1 MTEKTKFKCLD
12 CKFSF
17 WLTDKRSKRCQNC
30 GSEHIEE
37 VTSDSDAAQRLI
49 DESDQW

>member
-1 MTEKTKFKCLD
+1 MAEKTKFKCLN

-17 WLTDKRSKRCQNC
+17 WLANQRSKRCQNC
-30 GSEHIEE
+30 GSDKIEE
-37 VTSDSDAAQRLI
+37 VTSDSNSAQRLL